1 MTAQLGEVPAACLD
15 DSWPRQR
22 VEDELAA
29 MLSRRLGE
37 AGFLGD
43 DLAPFR
49 DVLGPLILG
58 PGKRLRPAFVYWGF
72 RAAGGPPGGPPAD
85 AALRVGCAVEF
96 LHACALICDDL
107 MDGSAVRRWAPSAHV
122 ALATLHER
130 SGWAGDS
137 AQFGRAAALVLGL
150 QAFTWA
156 DAAIADA
163 GLPPDRLA
171 PVLRL
176 FTTLRAE
183 VTGGQYLDL
192 VNSHRGAADAAT
204 AGRIACYKSAR
215 YTVERPLQLGAAVA
229 GRDDESFLS
238 GYALALGEAFQLR
251 DDLLGVFGDPSVT
264 GKPAGEDIREGKQ
277 TLLLVLGRQMAG
289 RAERRVLEAAA
300 GNPAAT
306 DGDIAEV
313 RQALAGCG
321 ARDAVEHRIAGL
333 ADRAQAALGTEATVP
348 AEARAA
354 LLGLAARATWRGR

>member
-163 GLPPDRLA
+163 GLPLTGSPRYCACSPRCA
-171 PVLRL
+171 PR
-176 FTTLRAE
+176 
-183 VTGGQYLDL
+183 
-192 VNSHRGAADAAT
+192 
-204 AGRIACYKSAR
+204 
-215 YTVERPLQLGAAVA
+215 
-229 GRDDESFLS
+229 
-238 GYALALGEAFQLR
+238 
-251 DDLLGVFGDPSVT
+251 
-264 GKPAGEDIREGKQ
+264 
-277 TLLLVLGRQMAG
+277 
-289 RAERRVLEAAA
+289 
-300 GNPAAT
+300 
-306 DGDIAEV
+306 
-313 RQALAGCG
+313 
-321 ARDAVEHRIAGL
+321 
-333 ADRAQAALGTEATVP
+333 
-348 AEARAA
+348 
-354 LLGLAARATWRGR
+354 